1 MSCSLIIAVDYRFAH
16 AASSLGV
23 SQSLASAD
31 SLRSNP
37 LEPSSGFSRKKRTKS
52 YTSRCRASGRF
63 STSLLISSCV
73 LIGRS
78 LSHDSLW
85 MKAIS
90 WAYAKSDRR
99 CTHETA
105 ERCARPDMKDA
116 AITAVCLR
124 PSPTASTSPLCFS
137 RQTVKQIV
145 PVIDDIRA
153 FGETAPEHW
162 DVAFCLG

>member
-1 MSCSLIIAVDYRFAH
+1 MREYEAIEFYSRERIRELSQKGLIHQELKQRIDE
-16 AASSLGV
+16 L
-23 SQSLASAD
+23 L
-31 SLRSNP
+31 
-37 LEPSSGFSRKKRTKS
+37 
-52 YTSRCRASGRF
+52 RCRASGRF

-73 LIGRS
+73 LIARS

-145 PVIDDIRA
+145 PVIDDVRA